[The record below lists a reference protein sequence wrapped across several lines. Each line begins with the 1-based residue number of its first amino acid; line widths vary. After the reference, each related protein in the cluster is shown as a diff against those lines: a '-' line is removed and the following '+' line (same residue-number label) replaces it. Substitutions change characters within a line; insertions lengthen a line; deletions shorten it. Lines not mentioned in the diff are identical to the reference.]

1 MSNFKSGFVTI
12 IGKSNVGKSS
22 LTNRII
28 GEKISAV
35 VNKKQTTRKN
45 AKAILNRPNSQIIF
59 IDTPGIFESKTLLDK
74 TMNKSAISSIEDVDL
89 IVYMIDATDKKI
101 DQKTINIIKESKKKT
116 ILVINKIDLISKERL
131 AELIDTYSKLYDFTS
146 IVPISIKKDEN
157 IDELL
162 DEIERNLEEGPAYY
176 DVEEYTD
183 QTLRELSEEVIRE
196 KALKLLRD
204 EVPHGIYVETTKMK
218 TRKTKLNEKIFDIE
232 STIYCIRES
241 HKGIIIGKN
250 GSMLKKIGTY
260 AREDLE
266 KMLDS
271 KVNLKL
277 WVKVN
282 KDWMND
288 SNIVKKFKAN
298 DK

>member
-28 GEKISAV
+28 GEKVSAV

-45 AKAILNRPNSQIIF
+45 AKAILNRPNSQIVF

-89 IVYMIDATDKKI
+89 IVYIIDATDKNI
-101 DQKTINIIKESKKKT
+101 DQKTINIIKESNKKT
-116 ILVINKIDLISKERL
+116 ILAINKIDLISKEKL
-131 AELIDTYSKLYDFTS
+131 AELIDTYNKLYDFTS

-218 TRKTKLNEKIFDIE
+218 SRKTKLNEKIFDIE

-266 KMLDS
+266 KMLNS

>member
-28 GEKISAV
+28 GEKVSAV

-45 AKAILNRPNSQIIF
+45 AKAILNRPNSQIVF

-89 IVYMIDATDKKI
+89 IVYMIDTTDKNI
-101 DQKTINIIKESKKKT
+101 DQKTINIIKESNKKT
-116 ILVINKIDLISKERL
+116 ILAINKIDLISKEKL
-131 AELIDTYSKLYDFTS
+131 AELIDTYNKLYDFTS

-218 TRKTKLNEKIFDIE
+218 SRKTKLNEKIFDIE

-266 KMLDS
+266 KMLNS

>member
-28 GEKISAV
+28 GEKVSAV

-45 AKAILNRPNSQIIF
+45 AKAILNRPNSQIVF

-89 IVYMIDATDKKI
+89 IVYMIDTTDKNI
-101 DQKTINIIKESKKKT
+101 DQKTINIIKESNKKT
-116 ILVINKIDLISKERL
+116 ILAINKIDLISKEKL
-131 AELIDTYSKLYDFTS
+131 AELIDTYNKLYDFTS

-218 TRKTKLNEKIFDIE
+218 SRKTKLNEKIFDIE

-260 AREDLE
+260 AREALE
-266 KMLDS
+266 KMLNS

>member
-1 MSNFKSGFVTI
+1 
-12 IGKSNVGKSS
+12 
-22 LTNRII
+22 
-28 GEKISAV
+28 

-45 AKAILNRPNSQIIF
+45 AKAILNRPNSQIVF

-89 IVYMIDATDKKI
+89 IVYMIDATDKNI
-101 DQKTINIIKESKKKT
+101 DQKTINIIKESNKKT
-116 ILVINKIDLISKERL
+116 ILAINKIDLISKEKL
-131 AELIDTYSKLYDFTS
+131 AELIDTYNKLYDFTS

-218 TRKTKLNEKIFDIE
+218 SRKTKLNEKIFDIE

-266 KMLDS
+266 KMLNS

-298 DK
+298 DKWFN